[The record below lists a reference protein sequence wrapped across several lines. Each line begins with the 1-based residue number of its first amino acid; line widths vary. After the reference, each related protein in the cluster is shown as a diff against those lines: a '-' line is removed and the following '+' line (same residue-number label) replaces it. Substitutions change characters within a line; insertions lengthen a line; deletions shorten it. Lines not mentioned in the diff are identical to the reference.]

1 MKNNDFD
8 FIASKFEEE
17 NVKAP
22 EALSEEKVKEK
33 LEDGVS
39 ADKIVKLKTNK
50 KRIVLPLVSAAAAIA
65 LIVVSIS
72 AVGHFGGREL
82 KPTDN
87 KPEITESN
95 DDIIY
100 FSSYDEINSLLDERM
115 SIDEEETGSLPKFYY
130 GLKNAESMKG
140 VAGDS
145 AAVPETA
152 AENASSYSETYK
164 QVDAVDEA
172 DIVKTDGEY
181 IYYLTGIG
189 NRINICSAE
198 NGETKKISHIEIDEN
213 TAPKEM
219 FIKDNRL
226 VVICTFDTYEKN
238 SFTSN
243 TVVKTYNIE
252 NKSKPKKEYEYTQ
265 SGYYSTSR
273 MIGDCVYIV
282 SDYASYYYLKNDFI
296 PCATDKNGKFEE
308 LAVEDICA
316 IKESDDAGY
325 TVIGAMDIT
334 NGDEAKKTKAVIG
347 CASDA
352 YCNENNLYVAGQTFE
367 YKDDVYK
374 TKSTLVKYSLDKTDI
389 KLIAT
394 GKVEGNVNNQFS
406 MDEKDGYFRI
416 ATTTVNK
423 RGKDINVLYV
433 LDDNLKEV
441 GRVDSF
447 AKNEHIEAVRYIG
460 DMAYVITYEQTDPL
474 FIIDLSKPESPEIL
488 GEVKITGFSTL
499 LVPIDEK
506 TLLGIGYSTE
516 ENEFGEAVN
525 GLKLAL
531 FDIGNPA
538 KPKVIGEKE
547 FTDMDSPAQ
556 YNHKALV
563 QNSEKGYF
571 AIPISDYNEDTEEYG
586 EGALVFSI
594 NDGEIKINKK
604 FISYELETSSRCLFI
619 GDYIYAID
627 TYEGII
633 DSFEF

>member
-17 NVKAP
+17 NIKAP
-22 EALSEEKVKEK
+22 EALSEERIKEK
-33 LEDGVS
+33 LESGVS
-39 ADKIVKLKTNK
+39 AEKIVKLKSNK

-82 KPTDN
+82 KSTDN
-87 KPEITESN
+87 KPEITESS

-100 FSSYDEINSLLDERM
+100 FSSYDEINTLV
-115 SIDEEETGSLPKFYY
+115 EEKYALAEEGESQEY
-130 GLKNAESMKG
+130 GFLIKNYTAEKG
-140 VAGDS
+140 MTMEAADGAS
-145 AAVPETA
+145 AAP
-152 AENASSYSETYK
+152 SSSHSETYK

-181 IYYLTGIG
+181 IYY
-189 NRINICSAE
+189 ICDYKPMIKIYSAE
-198 NGETKKISHIEIDEN
+198 SGKTKKVSTIELEKD
-213 TAPKEM
+213 TLPREM
-219 FIKDNRL
+219 YIKDNRL
-226 VVICTFDTYEKN
+226 VVVSGVDSYDYKKG
-238 SFTSN
+238 SSSK
-243 TVVKTYNIE
+243 TVVYTYNIE
-252 NKSKPKKEYEYTQ
+252 DKSNPKKEYEYSQ
-265 SGYYSTSR
+265 SGFYTSSR
-273 MIGDCVYIV
+273 MIGESIYVISNY
-282 SDYASYYYLKNDFI
+282 SNYYYVKNDYI
-296 PCATDKNGKFEE
+296 PCATAKDGKYSQIP
-308 LAVEDICA
+308 VEDICA
-316 IKESDDAGY
+316 IKGSEDSSY

-347 CASDA
+347 CASDV
-352 YCNENNLYVAGQTFE
+352 YCNESNLYIAGANYSNEFYYNGIYSPE
-367 YKDDVYK
+367 
-374 TKSTLVKYSLDKTDI
+374 STIIKYTLDKTSI
-389 KLIAT
+389 KLVAT
-394 GKVEGNVNNQFS
+394 GKVEGSINNQFS

-416 ATTTVNK
+416 ATTTVDK

-474 FIIDLSKPESPEIL
+474 FIIDLSNPKKPEIL
-488 GEVKITGFSTL
+488 GEVKISGFSTL
-499 LVPIDEK
+499 LHPIDDN

-547 FTDMDSPAQ
+547 FSGMDSQAQ
-556 YNHKALV
+556 FNHKALTV
-563 QNSEKGYF
+563 NKEQGYF
-571 AIPISDYNEDTEEYG
+571 TVPISYYDEDVEEFS
-586 EGALVFSI
+586 EGALVFSVK
-594 NDGEIKINKK
+594 NGEIKIDKK
-604 FISYELETSSRCLFI
+604 YFSDKIEEASRCIFI
-619 GDYIYAID
+619 DEHIYIID
-627 TYEGII
+627 IYNEII
-633 DSFEF
+633 DSFAI

>member
-17 NVKAP
+17 NIKAP
-22 EALSEEKVKEK
+22 EALSEEKIKEK
-33 LEDGVS
+33 LNAGVS
-39 ADKIVKLKTNK
+39 ADKIVKLKSNK
-50 KRIVLPLVSAAAAIA
+50 KRIALPLVSIAAAIA
-65 LIVVSIS
+65 LIVVSVS
-72 AVGHFGGREL
+72 AVSHYTNREL
-82 KPTDN
+82 KPDN
-87 KPEITESN
+87 QPEITESN

-115 SIDEEETGSLPKFYY
+115 SIDEEKTGSLPKFYY
-130 GLKNAESMKG
+130 GFKNADSAKG

-145 AAVPETA
+145 AAFPETA

-181 IYYLTGIG
+181 IYLLSEYEAKVSIF
-189 NRINICSAE
+189 SAKD
-198 NGETKKISHIEIDEN
+198 GKTKKVSEIKLSEDATPN
-213 TAPKEM
+213 DM
-219 FIKDNRL
+219 FIRDGRL
-226 VVICTFDTYEKN
+226 VAITSAGTYKDGEYTSTTTVSTF
-238 SFTSN
+238 
-243 TVVKTYNIE
+243 NIE
-252 NKSKPKKEYEYTQ
+252 NKSQPKKEYEYTQ

-273 MIGDCVYIV
+273 MIGDCVYII
-282 SDYASYYYLKNDFI
+282 SNYSNFYYLKNDFI
-296 PCATDKNGKFEE
+296 PCATAKDGEYKEI
-308 LAVEDICA
+308 AVGDICA
-316 IKESDDAGY
+316 IKDSDSGSY
-325 TVIGAMDIT
+325 TIIGAIDIT
-334 NGDEAKKTKAVIG
+334 NGDEAKETKAVIG

-352 YCNENNLYVAGQTFE
+352 YCNENNLYIAGQTFE

-374 TKSTLVKYSLDKTDI
+374 TKSTIVKYSLDKTNI
-389 KLIAT
+389 KLTAT
-394 GKVEGNVNNQFS
+394 GKVEGNINNQFS

-416 ATTTVNK
+416 ATTTVTK

-488 GEVKITGFSTL
+488 GEAKISGFSTL
-499 LVPIDEK
+499 LVPIDDK
-506 TLLGIGYSTE
+506 TLLGIGYATE
-516 ENEFGEAVN
+516 KTEFGVATN

-531 FDIGNPA
+531 FDISNPA

-563 QNSEKGYF
+563 MNSEKGYF
-571 AIPISDYNEDTEEYG
+571 AIPISDYDEDTEEFG

-594 NDGEIKINKK
+594 NNGEIKINKK